1 MTLRA
6 LTGWR
11 VLVPRGGEWGERVA
25 AMLADHGAESV
36 VVPLIEFAPP
46 EDLTT
51 YDSVLNGLAR
61 GDYDWLVVTSA
72 TTVQSL
78 SARVATLVNRGRE
91 TPATAL
97 ATFVGD
103 TRVAAVGPGTG
114 RALERLHVVPAL
126 LPSGERSARG
136 LLADFPR
143 ADAAPT
149 LGGRPGRVLLPQS
162 NLAEPTLA
170 EGLRELGWEVD
181 VVVAYRTLSGPVPGE
196 GLRTEVRT
204 GGFDAVM
211 LSSAST
217 VSNLVELV
225 GMPPPTTVVCC
236 IGPRTEQ
243 AARDHGLPVHV
254 VPPAASGE
262 ELVEALARYASGAP
276 AGSPTGV
283 TAPDAEPAGE
293 PAAGPPDAAPESTD
307 PTSRLES

>member
-1 MTLRA
+1 MILPA
-6 LTGWR
+6 LAGWR

-25 AMLADHGAESV
+25 GLLADHGAESV

-46 EDLTT
+46 EDLQT
-51 YDSVLNGLAR
+51 YDSALNGLAR

-103 TRVAAVGPGTG
+103 TRVAAVGPGTA
-114 RALERLHVVPAL
+114 RSLERYHVPPAL

-136 LLADFPR
+136 LLADFPG
-143 ADAAPT
+143 ADAGAT
-149 LGGRPGRVLLPQS
+149 LPGRPGRVLLPQS

-170 EGLRELGWEVD
+170 DGLRDLGWEVE
-181 VVVAYRTLSGPVPGE
+181 VVIAYRTLSGPVPGE

-204 GGFDAVM
+204 GGFDAVL

-217 VSNLVELV
+217 VANLVELV
-225 GMPPPTTVVCC
+225 GTPPPTTVVCC

-262 ELVEALARYASGAP
+262 ELVDALARYAAGRADDVTRSGEAP
-276 AGSPTGV
+276 A
-283 TAPDAEPAGE
+283 APPGDPAP
-293 PAAGPPDAAPESTD
+293 PAD
-307 PTSRLES
+307 PQET

>member
-1 MTLRA
+1 MTLAA
-6 LTGWR
+6 LAGWR

-25 AMLADHGAESV
+25 VLLAGYGAESV

-61 GDYDWLVVTSA
+61 GDYDWVVVTSA

-97 ATFVGD
+97 RTFVGD
-103 TRVAAVGPGTG
+103 TRVAAVGPGTA
-114 RALERLHVVPAL
+114 RSLERYHVTPALVPA
-126 LPSGERSARG
+126 GERSARG
-136 LLADFPR
+136 LLAEFPHADGEPHLPGR
-143 ADAAPT
+143 A
-149 LGGRPGRVLLPQS
+149 GRVLLPQS

-170 EGLRELGWEVD
+170 DGLRELAWEVD

-196 GLRTEVRT
+196 GLRQEVRT
-204 GGFDAVM
+204 GGFDAVL

-217 VSNLVELV
+217 VANLVELV
-225 GMPPPTTVVCC
+225 GTPPPTTVVCC

-262 ELVEALARYASGAP
+262 ELVDALARYATGAP
-276 AGSPTGV
+276 A
-283 TAPDAEPAGE
+283 AP
-293 PAAGPPDAAPESTD
+293 TD
-307 PTSRLES
+307 PGPGGPADASQPVSDPRSHPLPDPPPGTLES

>member
-1 MTLRA
+1 MTLPA
-6 LTGWR
+6 LLGWR
-11 VLVPRGGEWGERVA
+11 VLVPRGGEWGDRVA
-25 AMLADHGAESV
+25 GLLAEHGAESV

-51 YDSVLNGLAR
+51 YDSAINGLAR

-97 ATFVGD
+97 ATLVGD
-103 TRVAAVGPGTG
+103 TRVAAVGPGTA
-114 RALERLHVVPAL
+114 RSLERLHVTPAL

-136 LLADFPR
+136 LLADFPA
-143 ADAAPT
+143 ADAEVT
-149 LGGRPGRVLLPQS
+149 LPGRAGRVLLPQS
-162 NLAEPTLA
+162 NLAEPTLGD
-170 EGLRELGWEVD
+170 GLRERGWDVE

-196 GLRTEVRT
+196 GLRDEVRT
-204 GGFDAVM
+204 GGFDAVL

-217 VSNLVELV
+217 VTNLVELV
-225 GMPPPTTVVCC
+225 GTPPPTTVVAC

-254 VPPAASGE
+254 VPTEASGE
-262 ELVEALARYASGAP
+262 ELVEALARYASG
-276 AGSPTGV
+276 GSSRGTSDR
-283 TAPDAEPAGE
+283 PDA
-293 PAAGPPDAAPESTD
+293 
-307 PTSRLES
+307 LET